1 MCSRVGL
8 LVASGVVPPDLSS
21 AWTEVMSMSS
31 SLLVYSNVIVDAG
44 ELDLDGDDSIFQCY
58 TRLTGIGETNVRKIY
73 SKLIYS

>member
-21 AWTEVMSMSS
+21 AWTEAKSMSS

-44 ELDLDGDDSIFQCY
+44 ELDLDGEDSIFAMLHTAY
-58 TRLTGIGETNVRKIY
+58 RDKRERLM
-73 SKLIYS
+73 